1 MNPFV
6 NPKKRS
12 ISLPTGCKDLM
23 DVLKR
28 LESKSSGAIPAIKF
42 RQFINVILFQA
53 KQDRATELVIGIARP
68 SGGTPIRYKVENVW
82 HDLGPFPSH
91 IRPDVISELFQM
103 AKMPAGQF
111 PNEGILDV
119 TFGDVRLKWT
129 VRMTSADSECMLV
142 RIQD

>member
-6 NPKKRS
+6 NPNKRS
-12 ISLPTGCKDLM
+12 ISLPTGCKDLI

-28 LESKSSGAIPAIKF
+28 SESKSDGTIPASAF
-42 RQFINVILFQA
+42 RNFINLVLFQA
-53 KQDRATELVIGIARP
+53 KQDRAMELVIGIALP

-82 HDLGPFPSH
+82 HELSPFPSH
-91 IRPDVISELFQM
+91 IRPGVISEILQI
-103 AKMPAGQF
+103 AKMAAGQF

-119 TFGDVRLKWT
+119 TFGNVRVKWT
-129 VRMTSADSECMLV
+129 VRITSADAECMLV